1 MNPRRIYAI
10 LLRYFYLL
18 KGSPARIFSLYVW
31 VTINMVMW
39 GLISRYLNGVANAGF
54 SFVPAFLGA
63 VLLSDFM
70 SRVTFGIVTTF
81 FEDVWSRNFLNL
93 FASPLRVP
101 EYLTGLVLSGIITS
115 LFGLVLM
122 VALAVALFDF
132 VPFTYGLMMVPF
144 LLVLVMSGIALGI
157 FGVALV
163 LRFGPSSE
171 WLVWPIPAIIS
182 PFVGVFYP
190 IATLPDWMQQVAL
203 VLPPTYVFEGLR
215 GILAGETPNLT
226 GLSFGIGL
234 AILYIGMAGLF
245 FAATYARAIRTGIIA
260 RYSAE
265 NAS

>member
-1 MNPRRIYAI
+1 MNPRRISAI
-10 LLRYFYLL
+10 LLRYYYLL

-31 VTINMVMW
+31 ITINMVMW
-39 GLISRYLNGVANAGF
+39 GFISRYLNSVASVGF

-70 SRVTFGIVTTF
+70 ARVTFGIVTTF

-101 EYLTGLVLSGIITS
+101 EYLTGLVISGIVTS
-115 LFGLVLM
+115 LIGLVLM
-122 VALAVALFDF
+122 VGFAMLLFDF
-132 VPFTYGLMMVPF
+132 VPGAYGLNAVPF
-144 LLVLVMSGIALGI
+144 LLILFLSGIALGI

-163 LRFGPSSE
+163 LRLGPSCE

-190 IATLPDWMQQVAL
+190 VSSLPHWMQSVASG
-203 VLPPTYVFEGLR
+203 LPPTYVFEGMR
-215 GILAGETPNLT
+215 TILAGGALPWQT
-226 GLSFGIGL
+226 L
-234 AILYIGMAGLF
+234 AIGVALAFGYIALASWF
-245 FAATYARAIRTGIIA
+245 FMATYHRAIRTGIIA